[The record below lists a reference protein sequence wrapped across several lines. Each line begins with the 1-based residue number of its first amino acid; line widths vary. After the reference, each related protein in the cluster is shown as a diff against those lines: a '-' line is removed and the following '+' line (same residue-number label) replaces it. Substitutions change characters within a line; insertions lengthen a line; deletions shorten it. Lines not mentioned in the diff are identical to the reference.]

1 MDNYN
6 LDDVKILIDK
16 GLVTPEV
23 LKNILKSTTR
33 RIELYNDNDDVQ
45 ILKYL
50 SSHDSIPK
58 ETKEEIN
65 KYLSIYNE
73 HEIDNSENKKINF
86 KLIIIYSVLIAIIL
100 LIGFF
105 IIINGV

>member
-16 GLVTPEV
+16 GLLTTDV

-50 SSHDSIPK
+50 SSHDSIPD

-65 KYLSIYNE
+65 KYLSVYNE
-73 HEIDNSENKKINF
+73 HEIDNVEDKKINY
-86 KLIIIYSVLIAIIL
+86 KLIIIYSVLISLIL
-100 LIGFF
+100 LIGCF